1 MLGMIE
7 RGKVIS
13 DARTSLVAETCPNC
27 HCWFAM
33 PKSLYEHMR
42 ANSMVFAYCPN
53 GHSWHYTHSLRE
65 ELKEAREALTKAE
78 SRAEHWHGQYTGAER
93 SKTAL
98 KGVITR
104 TRNRI
109 GKGICPCCNRY
120 FKNVDAHM
128 KTKHPNYPKKIP

>member
-1 MLGMIE
+1 MLGTIK
-7 RGKVIS
+7 RGDVIS
-13 DARTSLVAETCPNC
+13 DATTFLVAETCPTC
-27 HCWFAM
+27 HCWFAI
-33 PKSLYEHMR
+33 PKSLYTRMR
-42 ANSMVFAYCPN
+42 ENSTQYAYCPN

-65 ELKEAREALTKAE
+65 ELKESRRETIRAE

-93 SKTAL
+93 SKAAL

-120 FKNVDAHM
+120 FKNVAAHM
-128 KTKHPNYPKKIP
+128 NTQHPNYPKKIP

>member
-1 MLGMIE
+1 MIVTIE
-7 RGKVIS
+7 RCEVIS
-13 DARTSLVAETCPNC
+13 DAKTSLVAETCPSC

-33 PKSLYEHMR
+33 PKGLYDRMR
-42 ANSMVFAYCPN
+42 YDSTNWAYCPN
-53 GHSWHYTHSLRE
+53 GHRWHYSRSLRE
-65 ELKEAREALTKAE
+65 ELQETQQALTRAT

-93 SKTAL
+93 SKAAL

-120 FKNVDAHM
+120 FKNLAAHIQ
-128 KTKHPNYPKKIP
+128 TKHPNYPQKIP

>member
-42 ANSMVFAYCPN
+42 ANSMVLPIVP
-53 GHSWHYTHSLRE
+53 TV
-65 ELKEAREALTKAE
+65 T
-78 SRAEHWHGQYTGAER
+78 
-93 SKTAL
+93 
-98 KGVITR
+98 V
-104 TRNRI
+104 
-109 GKGICPCCNRY
+109 GIIHIACV
-120 FKNVDAHM
+120 KN
-128 KTKHPNYPKKIP
+128 